1 MAAREASLIRAPGIH
16 EKGEQRVRKS
26 NLLKI
31 AAWFCLLLTGSASWA
46 QTIVTGGLSG
56 TVTDPSGAAIASAT
70 LTLKSSA
77 TGESFST
84 TSSASGEYQFSLLKP
99 GEYTLTISK
108 DAFNTST
115 RKINVQLGQ
124 NAMVNIRL
132 EVGTSS
138 TIVEVTGEQTPLL
151 QTENANISTTIDT
164 RTVENIPN
172 PGNDVTY
179 VAQTAP
185 GISMN
190 TSSGNGYGNFSAF
203 GLPGTS
209 NLFTINGNDYNDPF
223 LNLNN
228 SGASNLL
235 LGTND
240 VQEVAVV
247 SNGYTGQYGRQ
258 AGAQVDVTS
267 KSGTNAFHGGAN
279 YYYTG
284 SALNAEDYFL
294 KASDQPKPFQ
304 NNNQW
309 AADLGGPIKKD
320 KAFFFIDTEGLRY
333 VFATATQSFLPTAD
347 FQSYVLSQIPSTAT
361 SFYQQAFAL
370 YNGAKGASNAV
381 PTAGTCGSIGGTGV
395 LPDGSTSCLGSVTLS
410 GSSGNQEWLLI
421 GRVDYSFND
430 SNKLFGRVKFDRGTQ
445 PTYADPINPAF
456 NAISHQPQ
464 DEGQLNYTHIFNPS
478 VVNNFIFSDLYYS
491 AIFQSTSVTQA
502 NATFPEILCSSDTS
516 MSCLGAAGGEFP
528 FGFFFPQGRNVEQWQ
543 LVDDLSVSKG
553 VHSFKFGVNFRRDD
567 VSDFRA
573 SELTNPPAVFT
584 SLAGFATDAVD
595 QSTSLNFA
603 LSSPQPIAIYSFG
616 VYVQDEFRVSPR
628 LKLTIAARLDRNSG
642 GACQTNCASLPTV
655 PFQDLSHD
663 ASVPFNQMVT
673 GGQSNILRSVENV
686 VFEPRIGFAWS
697 PLGDKTVIRGGVG
710 LFTDLY
716 PGTILDNFTTNFPQ
730 VVSFS
735 TPGGTVDLN
744 EPGSGVN
751 LVTGCN
757 TAFQT
762 AFTSG
767 QTLAQYQAAA
777 PAGCGVPPLFDVPN
791 KFQNPKFLEWNLEVQ
806 RQIGRNTMFSA
817 NYVGNHGYDI
827 QLINPYLNGFCGTTA
842 CGSGFTQLPL
852 AAPDARV
859 AAVQQLTNNGYS
871 NYQGLTVSL
880 QQNLWHG
887 FSGRFNYTYSHA
899 EDNVSNGGI
908 LPYSVFD
915 SILLQIDPSNPNAGY
930 ASSDYDLRHQLSANY
945 VWDLPIRSG
954 NRWIN
959 DVIGGW
965 QVAGTFFYRT
975 GFPFSIVN
983 GATESALASNNLTV
997 NGAFLG
1003 TVLYEPAAGV
1013 PTAFGSNCANVA
1025 CFTTSSFATPTNFD
1039 ANARNAFR
1047 GPGYFNTDLN
1057 IKKTF
1062 AATERFKFTLGANFF
1077 NVLNHPNFQNPVN
1090 NDLSSSFG
1098 QITALAVSPTTPYG
1112 AFASAA
1118 EGMRILQVFGK
1129 VTF

>member
-1 MAAREASLIRAPGIH
+1 M
-16 EKGEQRVRKS
+16 
-26 NLLKI
+26 
-31 AAWFCLLLTGSASWA
+31 LLTGNASWA

-56 TVTDPSGAAIASAT
+56 TITDPSGAAIASAT

-77 TGESFST
+77 TGETFST
-84 TSSASGEYQFSLLKP
+84 SSSATGEYQFSLLKP

-124 NAMVNIRL
+124 NAMVNVRL

-138 TIVEVTGEQTPLL
+138 TIVEVTGEQSPLL

-267 KSGTNAFHGGAN
+267 KSGTNAFHGSAN

-294 KASDQPKPFQ
+294 KASGQPKPFQ

-320 KAFFFIDTEGLRY
+320 KAFFFVDTEGLRY

-347 FQSYVLSQIPSTAT
+347 FQNYVLSQVPSTAT

-381 PTAGTCGSIGGTGV
+381 PTAGTCGSVGGAGV
-395 LPDGSTSCLGSVTLS
+395 LPDGSTSCLGAVTLA

-430 SNKLFGRVKFDRGTQ
+430 NNKLFGRVKFDRGTQ

-491 AIFQSTSVTQA
+491 AIFQSTNVAQA
-502 NATFPEILCSSDTS
+502 NSTFPEILCSSDTS

-543 LVDDLSVSKG
+543 LVDDLSASKG

-573 SELTNPPAVFT
+573 SELTNPAAVFT

-616 VYVQDEFRVSPR
+616 VYAQDEFRVSPK
-628 LKLTIAARLDRNSG
+628 LKITIAARLDRNSG

-663 ASVPFNQMVT
+663 PSVPFNQMVT

-686 VFEPRIGFAWS
+686 VFEPRVGFAWS

-767 QTLAQYQAAA
+767 QTLSQYQAAA

-806 RQIGRNTMFSA
+806 RQIGHNTMFSA

-827 QLINPYLNGFCGTTA
+827 QLINPYLNGFCSTAA

-915 SILLQIDPSNPNAGY
+915 SILLQIDPSNPSAGY

-945 VWDLPIRSG
+945 VWDLPIKSG
-954 NRWIN
+954 NRWVN

-975 GFPFSIVN
+975 GFPFSVVN

-1013 PTAFGSNCANVA
+1013 PTTFGSNCANVA

>member
-1 MAAREASLIRAPGIH
+1 M
-16 EKGEQRVRKS
+16 
-26 NLLKI
+26 KI
-31 AAWFCLLLTGSASWA
+31 AALLCLLLVGSANWA

-56 TVTDPSGAAIASAT
+56 TVSDPSGAAIASAT
-70 LTLKSSA
+70 LTLKSAA

-84 TSSASGEYQFSLLKP
+84 SSSPTGEYQFSLLKP
-99 GEYTLTISK
+99 GDYTLTISK
-108 DAFNTST
+108 DAFNTTT

-267 KSGTNAFHGGAN
+267 KSGTNAFHGSAN

-294 KASDQPKPFQ
+294 KASSQPKPFQ

-320 KAFFFIDTEGLRY
+320 KAFFFLDTEGLRY

-347 FQSYVLSQIPSTAT
+347 FQNYVLSQIPSTAT

-381 PTAGTCGSIGGTGV
+381 PTPGTCGSVGGTGV
-395 LPDGSTSCLGSVTLS
+395 LPDGSTSCLGSVTLA

-421 GRVDYSFND
+421 GRVDYSIND
-430 SNKLFGRVKFDRGTQ
+430 NNKIFGRVKFDRGTQ

-464 DEGQLNYTHIFNPS
+464 DEGQLNFTHIFNPS

-491 AIFQSTSVTQA
+491 AIFQSTSVTRA

-543 LVDDLSVSKG
+543 LVDDLSVTKG

-567 VSDFRA
+567 VSDYRA
-573 SELTNPPAVFT
+573 SELTNPPAVLT
-584 SLAGFATDAVD
+584 SLAGFATDSVD

-603 LSSPQPIAIYSFG
+603 LRSPQPVAIYSVG
-616 VYVQDEFRVSPR
+616 IYGQDEFRVSPK
-628 LKLTIAARLDRNSG
+628 LKITIAARLDRNSG
-642 GACQTNCASLPTV
+642 GVCQSSCASLATQ
-655 PFQDLSHD
+655 PFQNLSHD
-663 ASVPFNQMVT
+663 SSVPFSQMVT

-757 TAFQT
+757 TAFQS
-762 AFTSG
+762 AFASG

-806 RQIGRNTMFSA
+806 RQIGHNTMFSA

-827 QLINPYLNGFCGTTA
+827 QLVNPYLNGFCSTAA

-915 SILLQIDPSNPNAGY
+915 SILLQIDPSNPKAGY

-945 VWDLPIRSG
+945 VWDLPIKSG
-954 NRWIN
+954 NRWLN

-1003 TVLYEPAAGV
+1003 TVLYQPAAGL
-1013 PTAFGSNCANVA
+1013 PTTFGSNCANVA
-1025 CFTTSSFATPTNFD
+1025 CFSTSSFASPTSFD